1 MKKLPLSVEENS
13 RLRWQIFPL
22 PLMWCQSLT
31 FKTKQP
37 KSFTTGRGSFYFF
50 CQVAWG
56 NLIFTFVFMQCCQLW
71 GLRFFTKMMVTLIIW
86 PLFKYRMTHLHVTQ
100 KLEVQDLKKQ
110 TKNVKVILCWVWALE
125 KYPCLVIDLN
135 YRKVLIYDQLQTHFG
150 LSTNSSHEPHT
161 FH

>member
-1 MKKLPLSVEENS
+1 MTDLSSPLDVMPISDLQNKTAKELHYWQRKFLFFLSSGFGKLDIYVCIYAVLPT
-13 RLRWQIFPL
+13 LRI
-22 PLMWCQSLT
+22 
-31 FKTKQP
+31 KV
-37 KSFTTGRGSFYFF
+37 FYKND
-50 CQVAWG
+50 G
-56 NLIFTFVFMQCCQLW
+56 NTDYMATIY
-71 GLRFFTKMMVTLIIW
+71 KMT
-86 PLFKYRMTHLHVTQ
+86 YLHVTQ

-161 FH
+161 FHQTFNKIKGKKDSSTL